1 MKKYKIESNADFILG
16 EYYAIV
22 NSEEKIV
29 DTFLANNLERCAKH
43 LDNYTKRGCE
53 IWLHLSPEEAQEASL
68 EYRSEE
74 NYIYQSFERRAHSR
88 SETYLMECC
97 RLATLSAKVKRIFC
111 VGV

>member
-1 MKKYKIESNADFILG
+1 MKKYKIESPSDFEFG
-16 EYYAIV
+16 NYYAIV
-22 NSEEKIV
+22 YEEKVI

-43 LDNYTKRGCE
+43 FETYTERGCE
-53 IWLHLSPEEAQEASL
+53 IWLYLSPEEAQEASL

-74 NYIYQSFERRAHSR
+74 NYIYQYFERRAHSR

-97 RLATLSAKVKRIFC
+97 RLATLSEKVKRIFC